1 MESDSPG
8 HRMMISRSLMDPVE
22 ELTCESNDAPG
33 SRPDLPGAVRARIQP
48 DKPLRRSAVEIRG
61 VTKSFGRTQA
71 VKNLT
76 LRVPERTICG
86 FIGPNG
92 SGKTTTLRLIMR
104 IYHPD
109 DSSGLIRVLGEE
121 GLGSATDRVGYLPEE
136 RGLYKRMKVADCL
149 GFYAELKGCRHVK
162 CEVQHW
168 LKRMG
173 LSDVAHRRVEALSKG
188 MAQKVQFI
196 ATVIN
201 RPELIIL
208 DEPFS
213 GLDPVNTEVI
223 RETMLDLRREGATI
237 VLSTH
242 NMAVAEKLCDFI
254 VMMHEGEKV
263 LDGTLDSI
271 QRAYGLDTIRLRL
284 ADDGMAL
291 ADLPGVKHVTD
302 FGTLQELQMEVGYDA
317 QAVLAR
323 LTQRAK
329 VLHFEVA
336 RPSLHDIFV
345 RIAGR
350 PTTEETHA

>member
-1 MESDSPG
+1 MT
-8 HRMMISRSLMDPVE
+8 SRTLPSQV
-22 ELTCESNDAPG
+22 T
-33 SRPDLPGAVRARIQP
+33 DLPDPPAEQVPSFQP
-48 DKPLRRSAVEIRG
+48 DVPATIRTGILPDRQLRRSAVEICG
-61 VTKSFGRTQA
+61 VTKSFDRIQA

-104 IYHPD
+104 IHHPD
-109 DSSGLIRVLGEE
+109 EGSGVIRVLGEE

-149 GFYAELKGCRHVK
+149 SFYAELKGCRHVK
-162 CEVQHW
+162 RDVRYW
-168 LKRMG
+168 LERMG

-254 VMMHEGEKV
+254 VMMHQGEKV

-271 QRAYGLDTIRLRL
+271 QRAYGTDTIRLRL
-284 ADDGMAL
+284 ADDSVAL

-302 FGTLQELQMEVGYDA
+302 FGSLQELQMENGFDA
-317 QAVLAR
+317 QAVLAHLMKR
-323 LTQRAK
+323 TK

-345 RIAGR
+345 RIAGHR
-350 PTTEETHA
+350 HIEETHA